1 MSSGEA
7 WGIFHPSG
15 ETSSPRTRVRNTCVL
30 FTGEYEHTI
39 DAKQRMAIPSE
50 IRAVLDPAVHG
61 EGFYAAP
68 GQNGALWI
76 WPSRKFEELVNAMD
90 ASLLPED
97 EVMEFDDFFFSQAA
111 RLEIDSAGRV
121 RLPERLLRSAGVEK
135 TVTILG
141 VRDHLELRD
150 PAEWAAMLEEKRRT
164 QGDIMR
170 RARLAMAQK
179 RPGSGAGTAD
189 RGD

>member
-1 MSSGEA
+1 M
-7 WGIFHPSG
+7 
-15 ETSSPRTRVRNTCVL
+15 L

-39 DAKQRMAIPSE
+39 DAKQRVAVPSD

-76 WPSRKFEELVNAMD
+76 WPSRVFEELVNAMD

-121 RLPERLLRSAGVEK
+121 RLPERLLRGSGIEK

-150 PAEWAAMLEEKRRT
+150 PAAWATLLEEKRRT
-164 QGDIMR
+164 QGELMR
-170 RARLAMAQK
+170 KARVAMA
-179 RPGSGAGTAD
+179 RRRGTGTETGSTASD
-189 RGD
+189 A

>member
-1 MSSGEA
+1 M
-7 WGIFHPSG
+7 
-15 ETSSPRTRVRNTCVL
+15 L

-39 DAKQRMAIPSE
+39 DAKQRVAVPSE

-68 GQNGALWI
+68 GLNGALWV
-76 WPSRKFEELVNAMD
+76 WPTRKFEEYVNAMD

-97 EVMEFDDFFFSQAA
+97 DVMAFDDFFFSQAA

-121 RLPERLLRSAGVEK
+121 RLPERLLRGAGIGK

-150 PAEWAAMLEEKRRT
+150 PAQWATLLEEKRRSQAELMT
-164 QGDIMR
+164 K
-170 RARLAMAQK
+170 ARQAMARQHG
-179 RPGSGAGTAD
+179 RNTGGSTAATGA
-189 RGD
+189 

>member
-1 MSSGEA
+1 
-7 WGIFHPSG
+7 
-15 ETSSPRTRVRNTCVL
+15 VL

-39 DAKQRMAIPSE
+39 DAKLRVAVPSD

-90 ASLLPED
+90 ASLLPDD
-97 EVMEFDDFFFSQAA
+97 EVMAFDDFFFSQAA
-111 RLEIDSAGRV
+111 RLEVDSAGRV
-121 RLPERLLRSAGVEK
+121 RLPERLLRGAGIEK

-150 PAEWAAMLEEKRRT
+150 PAEWATLLEEKRRS
-164 QGDIMR
+164 QAELMQKARAAMNR
-170 RARLAMAQK
+170 RRGSTNGIAQD
-179 RPGSGAGTAD
+179 GTDVASA
-189 RGD
+189 

>member
-1 MSSGEA
+1 M
-7 WGIFHPSG
+7 
-15 ETSSPRTRVRNTCVL
+15 L

-39 DAKQRMAIPSE
+39 DAKLRMAIPSE
-50 IRAVLDPAVHG
+50 VRAVLDPAVHG

-76 WPSRKFEELVNAMD
+76 WSSRKFEELVNAMD

-97 EVMEFDDFFFSQAA
+97 EVMAFDDFFFSQAA

-121 RLPERLLRSAGVEK
+121 RLPERLLRSAGIDK

-141 VRDHLELRD
+141 VRDHLELRE
-150 PAEWAAMLEEKRRT
+150 PGEWAAMLEEKRRT

-170 RARLAMAQK
+170 RARVAMAQRK
-179 RPGSGAGTAD
+179 LGGGVGTAVT
-189 RGD
+189 GE